1 MSREYDPIERSYQDL
16 EPEMAQARERERLA
30 GIRRDNAIRA
40 NRKARAKRLL
50 GNSDFISW
58 LSTEVER
65 AGIYLPSFHP
75 QEGNQ
80 QVQAGFRGFV
90 LAMISDLERLDS
102 EIWVKLSVERAKTI
116 EGGKNDR
123 HNDIDDRDPE

>member
-1 MSREYDPIERSYQDL
+1 MSREFDGIEKSYQDL
-16 EPEMAQARERERLA
+16 DPHMAQAKERERLS
-30 GIRRDNAIRA
+30 GIRRANAIAA
-40 NRKARAKRLL
+40 NRKARAQRLL
-50 GNSDFISW
+50 GNNDFISW

-75 QEGNQ
+75 QEGSQ
-80 QVQAGFRGFV
+80 QVQAGFRGFA

-123 HNDIDDRDPE
+123 HDIDDRDPE